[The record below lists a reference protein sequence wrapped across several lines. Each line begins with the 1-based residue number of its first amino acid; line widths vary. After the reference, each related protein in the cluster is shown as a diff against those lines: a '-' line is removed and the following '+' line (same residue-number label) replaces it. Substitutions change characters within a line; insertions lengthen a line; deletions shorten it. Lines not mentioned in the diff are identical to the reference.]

1 MKTTTTGKL
10 ELTHAAK
17 TTKQSPELQALKAM
31 TSAHSGKT
39 AKLLIGGILLSSLSA
54 GVGAQAVDH
63 SLVAPNMSNTTSDG
77 DLANSLS
84 INSQGNHKPEAS
96 TKQGSAGKQGVS
108 FIASTVAGA
117 MIAGPIGMIV
127 GAVSGAYIGE
137 KIKQADSLE
146 QNAMSLSQSEA
157 TVFDLQQQLQHA
169 KQRMAQYQRIQK
181 HDSESENNNTVA
193 WQQLEFQVLFST
205 GSDQLNAHGER
216 RLQDLADFL
225 NNNPELQLQLDGH
238 TDPRGTDEYNNVLSN
253 YRAANVQQILIAQGV
268 DAGRIHHRGHGSRFA
283 QAQSAP
289 DYPSDRRV
297 AISIFK
303 ANTKQL
309 ASN

>member
-1 MKTTTTGKL
+1 MKINTTRKF
-10 ELTHAAK
+10 ELTETDSTIKQGPQDK
-17 TTKQSPELQALKAM
+17 TRGAM
-31 TSAHSGKT
+31 VGLHSSNT
-39 AKLLIGGILLSSLSA
+39 AKLLIGGLLISSLSS
-54 GVGAQAVDH
+54 GVGAQTVDH
-63 SLVAPNMSNTTSDG
+63 SSAVPHSNNAIGDG
-77 DLANSLS
+77 SPANSLS
-84 INSQGNHKPEAS
+84 VNPQSDPNVRTTNRSA
-96 TKQGSAGKQGVS
+96 TAGKQGVS

-117 MIAGPIGMIV
+117 VIAGPIGMIV

-169 KQRMAQYQRIQK
+169 KQQMAQYQHT
-181 HDSESENNNTVA
+181 HDASNEADNNAVV

-225 NNNPELQLQLDGH
+225 NHNPELKLQLDGH

-253 YRAANVQQILIAQGV
+253 YRAANVRQILIEQGV
-268 DAGRIHHRGHGSRFA
+268 DADRIHHRGHGSRFA

-297 AISIFK
+297 AISIFQ
-303 ANTKQL
+303 ADTKQL